1 MKLPSHFCATLVMAA
16 ALTFPPLMFQPAA
29 AQTPYPSKPIRFIV
43 GFGPGATNDL
53 VARLLGQKLTDQL
66 GQSVVVENRGGA
78 NTAIAS
84 AQFVRAA
91 PDGYTLMLNS
101 PGHLTNP
108 SLMKLEFDSVNDFA
122 FITQLAESVNL
133 LVVHPSLPAK
143 SVKELIAISKPRPG
157 QINYASSG
165 TGTTVHLSAEL
176 FQYMAGVKWVHI
188 PYKGGGLALQE
199 LIAGQTSLSFLN
211 LPTVINIARAGKLRA
226 LATTGA
232 RRAGAAPELPTV
244 AESGVP
250 GFEVTTMYGIS
261 APAKT
266 PRVLIDR
273 LHAEIVRALNSPDLR
288 GKLIE
293 AGADPVGNAP
303 EEYTAFI
310 KSEIAKWAKVIQAA
324 GIKGE

>member
-1 MKLPSHFCATLVMAA
+1 MRKTRAWMIYGVSIMLLLLA
-16 ALTFPPLMFQPAA
+16 PAVH
-29 AQTPYPSKPIRFIV
+29 AQAPYPSKPIRFIV
-43 GFGPGATNDL
+43 GFAPGATNDL
-53 VARLLGQKLTDQL
+53 VARLLGQKLTEQF
-66 GQSVVVENRGGA
+66 GQTVVVENRGGA

-108 SLMKLEFDSVNDFA
+108 SLMKLDFDSVNDFA

-133 LVVHPSLPAK
+133 VIVHPSLPAR
-143 SVKELIAISKPRPG
+143 SIKELIAISKPRPG

-176 FQYMAGVKWVHI
+176 FQYMTGVKWVHI

-211 LPTVINIARAGKLRA
+211 LPTAINIARAGKLRA

-232 RRAGAAPELPTV
+232 KRAGAAPELPTV

-266 PRVLIDR
+266 PRVIIDR
-273 LHAEIVRALNSPDLR
+273 LHGEIVRALNSPDLR

-293 AGADPVGNAP
+293 AGADPVGSTP

-310 KSEIAKWAKVIQAA
+310 KSEIAKWAKVINAA

>member
-1 MKLPSHFCATLVMAA
+1 MSKIKTWLKCGACIALIAASCAH
-16 ALTFPPLMFQPAA
+16 
-29 AQTPYPSKPIRFIV
+29 AQAPYPSKPIRFIV
-43 GFGPGATNDL
+43 GFAPGATNDL
-53 VARLLGQKLTDQL
+53 VARLLGQKLTEQM
-66 GQSVVVENRGGA
+66 GQTVVVENRGGA

-108 SLMKLEFDSVNDFA
+108 SLMKLDFDSVNDFA

-133 LVVHPSLPAK
+133 IVVHPSFPPK
-143 SVKELIAISKPRPG
+143 TVKELIAISKPRPG

-176 FQYMAGVKWVHI
+176 FQFTTGVKWVHI

-211 LPTVINIARAGKLRA
+211 LPTAINIARSGKLRA

-232 RRAGAAPELPTV
+232 KRASAAPELPTV
-244 AESGVP
+244 AETVP

-266 PRVLIDR
+266 PRPIIDR
-273 LHAEIVRALNSPDLR
+273 LHSEIIRALNSPDLKAR
-288 GKLIE
+288 LIE
-293 AGADPVGNAP
+293 AGADPVGSTP

-310 KSEIAKWAKVIQAA
+310 KSEIAKWAKVINAA

>member
-1 MKLPSHFCATLVMAA
+1 MRRRRIRPSRSASSSGSRPA
-16 ALTFPPLMFQPAA
+16 PP
-29 AQTPYPSKPIRFIV
+29 TTSSR
-43 GFGPGATNDL
+43 G
-53 VARLLGQKLTDQL
+53 LLGQKLTEQF
-66 GQSVVVENRGGA
+66 GQTVVVENRGGA

-108 SLMKLEFDSVNDFA
+108 SLMKLDFDSVNDFA

-133 LVVHPSLPAK
+133 VIVHPSLPAK
-143 SVKELIAISKPRPG
+143 SIKELIAISKPRPG

-176 FQYMAGVKWVHI
+176 FQYMTGVKWVHI

-211 LPTVINIARAGKLRA
+211 LPTAINIARAGKLRA

-232 RRAGAAPELPTV
+232 KRAGAAPELPTV

-266 PRVLIDR
+266 PRVIIDR
-273 LHAEIVRALNSPDLR
+273 LHGEIVRALNSPDLR

-293 AGADPVGNAP
+293 AGADPVGSTP

-310 KSEIAKWAKVIQAA
+310 KSEIAKWAKVINAA

>member
-1 MKLPSHFCATLVMAA
+1 MKIRRAWMTYGVSIVLLLLA
-16 ALTFPPLMFQPAA
+16 PAVH
-29 AQTPYPSKPIRFIV
+29 AQAPYPSKPIRFIV
-43 GFGPGATNDL
+43 GFAPGATNDL
-53 VARLLGQKLTDQL
+53 VARLLGQKLTEQL
-66 GQSVVVENRGGA
+66 GQTVVVENRGGA

-108 SLMKLEFDSVNDFA
+108 SLMKLDFDSVNDFA

-133 LVVHPSLPAK
+133 VIVHPSLPAK
-143 SVKELIAISKPRPG
+143 SIKELIAISNPRPG

-176 FQYMAGVKWVHI
+176 FQYMTGVKWVHI

-211 LPTVINIARAGKLRA
+211 LPTAINIARAGKLRA

-232 RRAGAAPELPTV
+232 KRAGAAPELPTV

-266 PRVLIDR
+266 PRVIIDR
-273 LHAEIVRALNSPDLR
+273 LHGEIVRALNSPDLR

-293 AGADPVGNAP
+293 AGADPVGSTP

-310 KSEIAKWAKVIQAA
+310 KSEIAKWAKVINAA

>member
-1 MKLPSHFCATLVMAA
+1 MKIWRAWMTYGVSIVLLLLA
-16 ALTFPPLMFQPAA
+16 PAVH
-29 AQTPYPSKPIRFIV
+29 AQAPYPSKPIRFIV
-43 GFGPGATNDL
+43 GFAPGATNDL
-53 VARLLGQKLTDQL
+53 VARLLGQKLTEQF
-66 GQSVVVENRGGA
+66 GQTVVVENRGGA

-108 SLMKLEFDSVNDFA
+108 SLMKLDFDSVNDFA

-133 LVVHPSLPAK
+133 VIVHPSLPAR
-143 SVKELIAISKPRPG
+143 SIKELIAISKPRPG

-176 FQYMAGVKWVHI
+176 FQYMTGVKWVHI

-211 LPTVINIARAGKLRA
+211 LPTAINIARAGKLRA

-232 RRAGAAPELPTV
+232 KRAGAAPELPTV

-266 PRVLIDR
+266 PRVIIDR
-273 LHAEIVRALNSPDLR
+273 LHGEIVRALNSPDLR

-293 AGADPVGNAP
+293 AGADPVGSTP

-310 KSEIAKWAKVIQAA
+310 KSEIAKWAKVINAA

>member
-1 MKLPSHFCATLVMAA
+1 MSKAREWLKCGAGVALLVASCA
-16 ALTFPPLMFQPAA
+16 Q
-29 AQTPYPSKPIRFIV
+29 AQAPYPSKPIRFIV

-53 VARLLGQKLTDQL
+53 VARLLGQKLTEQL
-66 GQSVVVENRGGA
+66 GQTVVVENRGGA

-108 SLMKLEFDSVNDFA
+108 SLMKLDFDSVNDFA
-122 FITQLAESVNL
+122 FITQIAESVNI
-133 LVVHPSLPAK
+133 VVAHPSLPAK
-143 SVKELIAISKPRPG
+143 SVKELIAISKQRPG

-176 FQYMAGVKWVHI
+176 FQYMTGIKWVHI

-199 LIAGQTSLSFLN
+199 LMAGQTSLSFLN
-211 LPTVINIARAGKLRA
+211 LPTALPFARAGKLRA
-226 LATTGA
+226 LGTTGA
-232 RRAGAAPELPTV
+232 KRASAAPELPAV
-244 AESGVP
+244 AETVP

-266 PRVLIDR
+266 PRAIIDR
-273 LHAEIVRALNSPDLR
+273 LHAEIIRALNSPDLKSR
-288 GKLIE
+288 LIE
-293 AGADPVGNAP
+293 AGADPVGSTP

-310 KSEIAKWAKVIQAA
+310 KAEIAKWAKVISAA